1 MYPDAQES
9 VGSLGADIGLE
20 YTKEGSSV
28 LSDYE
33 LVPDSLVGENLEKSL
48 TVKRPL
54 ISDEVAHRIVRH
66 SAASD
71 SGLEGRRRSR
81 FGVVAFVAR
90 G

>member
-66 SAASD
+66 SAAS
-71 SGLEGRRRSR
+71 RRTVIGQELSAQMHRPTPT
-81 FGVVAFVAR
+81 
-90 G
+90 

>member
-9 VGSLGADIGLE
+9 VRSLGADIGLE

-33 LVPDSLVGENLEKSL
+33 LVLDSQVGENLEKSL
-48 TVKRPL
+48 TVKQPL

-66 SAASD
+66 SAATAAVPEYRTEA
-71 SGLEGRRRSR
+71 GGR
-81 FGVVAFVAR
+81 
-90 G
+90 

>member
-1 MYPDAQES
+1 MYPYAQES
-9 VGSLGADIGLE
+9 VRSLGSDIGLE

-33 LVPDSLVGENLEKSL
+33 LVLDSLAGENLEKSL

-66 SAASD
+66 SAA
-71 SGLEGRRRSR
+71 
-81 FGVVAFVAR
+81 
-90 G
+90 